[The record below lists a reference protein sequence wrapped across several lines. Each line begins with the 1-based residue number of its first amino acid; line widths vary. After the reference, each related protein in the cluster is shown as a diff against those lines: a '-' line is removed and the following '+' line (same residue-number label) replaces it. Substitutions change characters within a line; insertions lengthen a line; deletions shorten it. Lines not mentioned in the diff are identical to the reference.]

1 MITTPICDDSLSL
14 LESSGDRIGSK
25 YATTITVDEQL
36 LTEFRAAIILRYGHT
51 YGNMYDEWNAAI
63 KDRTVKLQ
71 AELRKNPNIRKRR
84 RAKDR
89 QED

>member
-1 MITTPICDDSLSL
+1 
-14 LESSGDRIGSK
+14 
-25 YATTITVDEQL
+25 
-36 LTEFRAAIILRYGHT
+36 
-51 YGNMYDEWNAAI
+51 MYDEWNAAI

-71 AELRKNPNIRKRR
+71 AETRKNPHIRKRR